1 MMRKKKPSIE
11 TYRERTAMM
20 EIAVK
25 DLKISITSVP
35 KNVKGNA
42 DIMRREILKG
52 PNGTSSATK

>member
-20 EIAVK
+20 EIAIK

-35 KNVKGNA
+35 KDVKGNA
-42 DIMRREILKG
+42 NIMKREIFKR
-52 PNGTSSATK
+52 TKWNF